1 MNRSGSSVA
10 MALLM
15 AMPFLALTAQ
25 DQQARHLAKDKN
37 EKNLKKKSDCRLFQL
52 SEIKLPPIKIDL
64 RALEMSLESVERSLA
79 SLESMDLPDLAF
91 AMPELPEIEIPAID
105 IPPLSIPHFSVE
117 IPPIEIPAIE
127 VPEIDVGNLEFDCDV
142 EAHHVFQ
149 NLGDEE
155 QVRLQALR
163 SLACRGADQ
172 AIEAY
177 RQTQRPKSSPA
188 MRYEA
193 VRLLG
198 HFLDDERVLTYVAD
212 AAKSDKNLQVRKKAI
227 ALLGKSR
234 DPRSAKALQEILMN

>member
-1 MNRSGSSVA
+1 MNRSGSSVT
-10 MALLM
+10 MALLL

-25 DQQARHLAKDKN
+25 DQQDRHLAKDKK

-52 SEIKLPPIKIDL
+52 SEIKLPPIEIDL
-64 RALEMSLESVERSLA
+64 RALEMSLDGVERSLA

-91 AMPELPEIEIPAID
+91 AMPELPEIEIPAIE
-105 IPPLSIPHFSVE
+105 IPPLNIPPFSVE
-117 IPPIEIPAIE
+117 IPPVEIPE
-127 VPEIDVGNLEFDCDV
+127 VEVGDVSFDCDV
-142 EAHHVFQ
+142 EAHHIFQ
-149 NLGDEE
+149 YLGDEE

-177 RQTQRPKSSPA
+177 QQNQRPKSSPA